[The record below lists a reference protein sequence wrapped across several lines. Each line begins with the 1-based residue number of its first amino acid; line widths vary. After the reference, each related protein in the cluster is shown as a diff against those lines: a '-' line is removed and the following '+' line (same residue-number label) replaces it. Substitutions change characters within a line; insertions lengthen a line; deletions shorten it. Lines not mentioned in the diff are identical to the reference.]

1 MAIQPCSE
9 PRALNRSTPA
19 AKPVLLMSVS
29 IGWAIRNFFQTGIV
43 EELRAHFDVRVLATP
58 RAAEHLREL
67 GCGCGIAVHPIDV
80 GKEPFLWKLFRQ
92 ARKKAYLEGRASA
105 TEAIWEKYSPRPWHQ
120 KAGSRLIKAALRLG
134 HGQGLYGAL
143 ERLDLKV
150 NVDRRFA
157 ALFPRREPAIYFAT
171 HATTY
176 FEECL
181 LRNALASGLP
191 VAFMILSWDH
201 LSSKVFLNRHLDTI
215 LVWNPHTRRELLQ
228 TYPWYRPEQ
237 IKVVGIPQYDG
248 YARPPDLSY
257 GDWCRKYG
265 LDPRRRTILFSTM
278 PQSRH
283 DQQHIILE
291 ALLREID
298 TGKKLPPDL
307 QVLIKCHPF
316 DTFPGYAVL
325 TEKYHAGIHRSGL
338 SERQDQEDWS
348 PQASEI
354 EASRDALY
362 FCSLNINIFSTVT
375 IEAAYFD
382 KPIVHIAFDP
392 QPVAGRIPCHEY
404 YNWDHFRP
412 IVQKGATLFARSY
425 EELFDAIDCSL
436 RDPGRLREQRQDL
449 VRTFIGRRVGT
460 ASSAVVE
467 ELVGMQRRLF
477 PGRPS

>member
-1 MAIQPCSE
+1 
-9 PRALNRSTPA
+9 
-19 AKPVLLMSVS
+19 
-29 IGWAIRNFFQTGIV
+29 
-43 EELRAHFDVRVLATP
+43 
-58 RAAEHLREL
+58 
-67 GCGCGIAVHPIDV
+67 
-80 GKEPFLWKLFRQ
+80 
-92 ARKKAYLEGRASA
+92 
-105 TEAIWEKYSPRPWHQ
+105 
-120 KAGSRLIKAALRLG
+120 
-134 HGQGLYGAL
+134 
-143 ERLDLKV
+143 
-150 NVDRRFA
+150 
-157 ALFPRREPAIYFAT
+157 
-171 HATTY
+171 
-176 FEECL
+176 
-181 LRNALASGLP
+181 
-191 VAFMILSWDH
+191 
-201 LSSKVFLNRHLDTI
+201 
-215 LVWNPHTRRELLQ
+215 
-228 TYPWYRPEQ
+228 
-237 IKVVGIPQYDG
+237 
-248 YARPPDLSY
+248 
-257 GDWCRKYG
+257 
-265 LDPRRRTILFSTM
+265 
-278 PQSRH
+278 
-283 DQQHIILE
+283 
-291 ALLREID
+291 
-298 TGKKLPPDL
+298 
-307 QVLIKCHPF
+307 
-316 DTFPGYAVL
+316 L